1 MTDTPSLDRA
11 QSASAKACASSDSGK
26 NSVLPCES
34 TLHVGFFFDGFS
46 RNLIDDLK
54 ENRPTNIARLFLAYP
69 ESNRKADVQPNAHYR
84 RFYISGLGSKFDE
97 TLGGSAELSNT
108 GLDGAIN
115 RAKDSAIK
123 SPEDTIK
130 NSPLDA
136 VKDVI
141 TGKKWWESL
150 LNNFKAGSFVS
161 SVVKSAAPATL
172 DIFGIT
178 RDNEATATF
187 FKTGVDT
194 RLEAAFSVLEDALD
208 KVKGKSSAPVKRISV
223 SVYGFDFGA
232 TLARA
237 FAHKLFE
244 ECDPA
249 TTNFKGA
256 KLEVNFAGLFD
267 SVDRSGDNSIVV
279 EYLIPF
285 VNVVDDGE
293 CLPGPVKSAL
303 HLVAAHECQDSR
315 RSRLIGTGPS
325 TPKWEE
331 RLVPGT
337 SYDVGG
343 GLKKDDVPHSPELH
357 LASLHEMYH
366 AACRAGVP
374 FPPLSDLKKID
385 LAVAKLF
392 TLNDHLN
399 GISAIGAS
407 NNYMSKAGNNKV
419 SAESFLAHRRL
430 YIQRLRG
437 LWELYRGQ
445 HKAYDDAEERLQR
458 PVLGKQGSIARA
470 MGMSS
475 ESDADAAKRD
485 QALKQ
490 TQQDKAALRKELS
503 WLEEV
508 DREAWR
514 LKTSFPSATVKALLD
529 EWYSPVPKNLS
540 FDVEDLLEFYVNDQ
554 YMVQQFPQTLSTPIP
569 KYFRVREFDI
579 PSLNKTKGMAP
590 DYLEQTMRKPSTRSS
605 GTST

>member
-1 MTDTPSLDRA
+1 MSGKPNLDRA
-11 QSASAKACASSDSGK
+11 QSVSTKACASTEGQK
-26 NSVLPCES
+26 NAVLPCES
-34 TLHVGFFFDGFS
+34 TLHIAFFFDGFG
-46 RNLIDDLK
+46 RNSIEDIVDGNLS
-54 ENRPTNIARLFLAYP
+54 NVARLFLAHP
-69 ESNRKADVQPNAHYR
+69 DDTGQEKIESNIDR
-84 RFYISGLGSKFDE
+84 RRYYISGLATHFDAS
-97 TLGGSAELSNT
+97 LGGGAAVSGA
-108 GLDGAIN
+108 GLDGALSK
-115 RAKDSAIK
+115 AKDSALK
-123 SPEDTIK
+123 SPEGTIN

-136 VKDVI
+136 AKDI
-141 TGKKWWESL
+141 LTGKKWWEAL
-150 LNNFKAGSFVS
+150 LNNLKVGNVITGAIKA
-161 SVVKSAAPATL
+161 AAPAAL
-172 DIFGIT
+172 DIFGTT
-178 RDNEATATF
+178 RDNKYAATF
-187 FKTGVDT
+187 FKTGVET
-194 RLEAAFSVLEDALD
+194 RLEAAFKALEKTLD
-208 KVKGKSSAPVKRISV
+208 SAKEKSGVPVKRIAV
-223 SVYGFDFGA
+223 SVFGFDFGA

-237 FAHKLFE
+237 FIHKIFD

-249 TTNFKGA
+249 TTVFKGTQ
-256 KLEVNFAGLFD
+256 LDVIFAGLFD
-267 SVDRSGDNSIVV
+267 SVDRSGESSIVL

-285 VNVVDDGE
+285 ANTVDDGE
-293 CLPGPVKSAL
+293 CLAGPVKAAL
-303 HLVAAHECQDSR
+303 HLIAAHECQDSR

-343 GLKKDDVPHSPELH
+343 GLKKADVSHSTELH
-357 LASLHEMYH
+357 LTSLHDMYQ
-366 AACRAGVP
+366 AAYRAGVA
-374 FPPLSDLKKID
+374 FPTLNELYETQPD
-385 LAVAKLF
+385 VAEYF
-392 TLNDHLN
+392 VLNDHIN
-399 GISAIGAS
+399 GTTAIGAS
-407 NNYMSKAGNNKV
+407 KDYMSKAGNKKV

-470 MGMSS
+470 LGMSS

-529 EWYSPVPKNLS
+529 EWYSPVPKSLS
-540 FDVEDLLEFYVNDQ
+540 FDIEDLLEFYVNDQ
-554 YMVQQFPQTLSTPIP
+554 YMVQQFPQTLSNPIP
-569 KYFRVREFDI
+569 KYFRVREFDM

-605 GTST
+605 GAST

>member
-1 MTDTPSLDRA
+1 MTSITNLDRA
-11 QSASAKACASSDSGK
+11 QSVSSKTCANKGTEK
-26 NSVLPCES
+26 NPVLPCES

-46 RNLIDDLK
+46 RNLMDDIK
-54 ENRPTNIARLFLAYP
+54 ESRLTNVARLFLAYAIDQTRST
-69 ESNRKADVQPNAHYR
+69 EQPSAHYR
-84 RFYISGLGSKFDE
+84 KFYISGLGSKFDE
-97 TLGGSAELSNT
+97 TLGGVTELSNT
-108 GLDGAIN
+108 GLDGALN

-141 TGKKWWESL
+141 TGKKWWESAISNL
-150 LNNFKAGSFVS
+150 KGGSFAS
-161 SVVKSAAPATL
+161 SIAKAVAPATL
-172 DIFGIT
+172 DIFGVT
-178 RDNEATATF
+178 RDNEAAATF

-194 RLEAAFSVLEDALD
+194 RLEAAFKVLEEALTNI
-208 KVKGKSSAPVKRISV
+208 KGKSGAPVKRISI

-267 SVDRSGDNSIVV
+267 SVDRSGENSIIL

-293 CLPGPVKSAL
+293 CLPGPVRSAL

-315 RSRLIGTGPS
+315 RSRLIGTGAS

-343 GLKKDDVPHSPELH
+343 GLRKDDVPHSTELH
-357 LASLHEMYH
+357 LASLHEMYQ
-366 AACRAGVP
+366 ASLRAGVP
-374 FPPLSDLKKID
+374 FPTLNELRKID
-385 LAVAKLF
+385 LGVAKLF
-392 TLNDHLN
+392 TLNDHIN
-399 GISAIGAS
+399 GTSAIGAS
-407 NNYMSKAGNNKV
+407 NNYMSKAGNKKL
-419 SAESFLAHRRL
+419 SAEAFLAHRRL

-445 HKAYDDAEERLQR
+445 HKAYDDEEERLQR
-458 PVLGKQGSIARA
+458 PILGKQGSIARA
-470 MGMSS
+470 LGMSS
-475 ESDADAAKRD
+475 ESDAQAAKRD

-490 TQQDKAALRKELS
+490 TQQGKAALRSELS
-503 WLEEV
+503 WLEDV

-514 LKTSFPSATVKALLD
+514 LKTSFPSAPVKALLD
-529 EWYSPVPKNLS
+529 EWFAPVPKGLD

-554 YMVQQFPQTLSTPIP
+554 YMIQQIPRGTGIPIP
-569 KYFRVREFDI
+569 KYFRVREFDM

-590 DYLEQTMRKPSTRSS
+590 DYLEQMMRKPSAEVP